1 MILGQDSSNHIGP
14 LKTLPLE
21 YLVCIYWEIITKFS
35 SETYEWTFLKIS
47 LICTVP
53 NAHISL
59 WLYKMCRIGT
69 TFFCVKF
76 SPKLQDTHVETELP
90 SAGWK
95 QARILYYSIFVCEI
109 RYRLLVF
116 G

>member
-1 MILGQDSSNHIGP
+1 
-14 LKTLPLE
+14 
-21 YLVCIYWEIITKFS
+21 
-35 SETYEWTFLKIS
+35 
-47 LICTVP
+47 
-53 NAHISL
+53 
-59 WLYKMCRIGT
+59 MCQMVA

-76 SPKLQDTHVETELP
+76 SPKLQETRIETELP

-109 RYRLLVF
+109 RDRLLFF